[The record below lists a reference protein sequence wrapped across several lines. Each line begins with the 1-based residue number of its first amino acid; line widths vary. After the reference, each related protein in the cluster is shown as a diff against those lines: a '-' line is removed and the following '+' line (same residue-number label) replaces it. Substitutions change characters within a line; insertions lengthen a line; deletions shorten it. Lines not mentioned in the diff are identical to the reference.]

1 MPALLLLEIFFLML
15 ILFIANMSSGITYG
29 VIHKNKVG
37 CLVGFVILNTACIA
51 LLIYYGIILTFVIFY
66 TGKGKLKVTNSYFVI
81 QIINHILSRTIY

>member
-1 MPALLLLEIFFLML
+1 MPALLLLEIFFWML

-37 CLVGFVILNTACIA
+37 CLVGFAILNTACIA

-66 TGKGKLKVTNSYFVI
+66 TGQG
-81 QIINHILSRTIY
+81 